1 MSDQKTNES
10 MICYDLTVS
19 INNGVWQAEAP
30 ITESFP
36 LFVSQLT
43 VIIFITRLLF
53 LVLKPLHQPRLI
65 AEVLVR
71 TICYIY
77 QFHAN

>member
-1 MSDQKTNES
+1 MPDRKINES
-10 MICYDLTVS
+10 MICYDLKVS
-19 INNGVWQAEAP
+19 INNGVWQAEDP
-30 ITESFP
+30 VTESFP
-36 LFVSQLT
+36 LFVLQLT
-43 VIIFITRLLF
+43 VIILISRLLF

-71 TICYIY
+71 TTCYIY

>member
-71 TICYIY
+71 TICYVHISISC
-77 QFHAN
+77 